1 MKEQS
6 VENILCGGTILTPEA
21 EIVYSCKMLL
31 QANQMVHTLDLVYA
45 QCEDVNVL
53 CKGHEGK
60 QPSNISSIFLSS
72 L

>member
-45 QCEDVNVL
+45 QCEDVL

-60 QPSNISSIFLSS
+60 QPSNISSISLSS

>member
-31 QANQMVHTLDLVYA
+31 QANQMVYV

-53 CKGHEGK
+53 CKGHAGK
-60 QPSNISSIFLSS
+60 QPSNISSISLSS